1 MASMFGYQVPGRFL
15 GKKNNHSS
23 SSVYS
28 DVRIITNKYTNNA
41 SMIIVRITVAAVS
54 LSSPLRPLLLSFSL
68 VEQPMFSVRS
78 SIRRIWLM

>member
-1 MASMFGYQVPGRFL
+1 MFGYQVPGRFL

-41 SMIIVRITVAAVS
+41 SMIIVRITVAATAG
-54 LSSPLRPLLLSFSL
+54 
-68 VEQPMFSVRS
+68 
-78 SIRRIWLM
+78 SILKYDSIIGMAAPKVPAKIRLKSIANAIINPNK